1 MRPYADTDMSDLAD
15 AELLRLLVLGD
26 AAYREAERRGL
37 IREKERPEKA
47 ALVIDIY
54 REET

>member
-1 MRPYADTDMSDLAD
+1 MRTPHETDLSDLAD

-37 IREKERPEKA
+37 IREKERPSQA